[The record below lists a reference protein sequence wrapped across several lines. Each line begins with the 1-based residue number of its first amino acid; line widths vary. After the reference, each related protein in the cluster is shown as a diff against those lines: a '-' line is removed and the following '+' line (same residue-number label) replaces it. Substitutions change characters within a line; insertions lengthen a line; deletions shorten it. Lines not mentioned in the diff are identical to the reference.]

1 MVHYLAWFLIKNG
14 SKGESN
20 NERNY
25 EGINAANGADEKT
38 NAISNKRNE
47 WNSKQK
53 KPIPD

>member
-14 SKGESN
+14 PKGESN

>member
-25 EGINAANGADEKT
+25 EGINAANGADEET
-38 NAISNKRNE
+38 DARANKRNKGG
-47 WNSKQK
+47 SKQK